1 MNTKQRSQIDSK
13 YKWNISKIYNSD
25 ELWEEDFN
33 TLASL
38 IPTIS
43 TFKGT
48 LNKGESLLSFLQEA
62 EKVNRLYLKLYMF
75 AIFKHHEDTGVAKN
89 QAILAKIEMLNT
101 NLKAATSFVI
111 PELISIGRDNIN
123 TLINSID
130 DLKLYEKHLAFMLDK
145 QEHYLS
151 EEVEAVLAQMSD
163 SVSAP
168 ENIYNALFDAD
179 IKYPQ
184 IINEKGEFSDLT
196 DSNYSAFIRSSNRE
210 VREHAFK
217 GIFNTLYSYK
227 NMFSSC
233 LLANA
238 KNLSNTA
245 KVRKYNSSIECAVD
259 EDSIPVSVYNTTV
272 DTVNK
277 NLKSLHRYVALK
289 KQLLGYEDIHM
300 YDLYASVFDKP
311 EDYYSFEEGVDMVKK
326 ALGILGDEYISIASQ
341 GIEDGWCDVYPNEGK
356 RGGAYS
362 WGSYD
367 TMPYFLLNYVGELN
381 DVFTLAHELGHSMHS
396 YYSNKTQP
404 FIYSEYTIFNAEVA
418 SITNEILLMHY
429 LIENCKDKATKQY
442 LIFHELEHIRQTVFR
457 QTLFAEFEQ
466 IIHEKIDAGIGLST
480 DDICDIYYK
489 LNVKYFGDDIVV
501 DDEIKIEWARI
512 PHFYSN
518 FYVYKYVTGYAA
530 ANMFACSIL
539 NNEDGALDNYN
550 KFLSAGGSDYSI
562 AIQQN
567 SGVDITTSVPMDKVI
582 ERFNALLDL
591 LEETINN

>member
-1 MNTKQRSQIDSK
+1 MNTKHRSQIDSK

-130 DLKLYEKHLAFMLDK
+130 DLKLYEKYLAFMLDK

-277 NLKSLHRYVALK
+277 NLQSLHRYVALK

-442 LIFHELEHIRQTVFR
+442 LIFHELEQIRQTVFR